1 MQMLS
6 CSQKCTT
13 LIQGEL
19 ILRVLFSFHTCLRT
33 EEEDVT
39 APRFSS
45 NAISFRKPLAKA
57 EYRTHRPPLGTQPKP
72 RAKTGLL
79 TPGNIEFMYICFA
92 QPALGNKFVSPRASS
107 LTPSEQEGAGTS
119 DCPSPCRRS
128 LKVLHPSSP
137 AQCPEIMEWSLCTAT
152 TIPGQ

>member
-1 MQMLS
+1 MQMSS

-13 LIQGEL
+13 LIQGESTST
-19 ILRVLFSFHTCLRT
+19 FFFFFHMCLRT

-57 EYRTHRPPLGTQPKP
+57 EYRTYRPPLETQPKP
-72 RAKTGLL
+72 RAKTSLL
-79 TPGNIEFMYICFA
+79 TPGNIKFMYICFA

-107 LTPSEQEGAGTS
+107 LTPSEQVEARTS

-128 LKVLHPSSP
+128 LKVWHPSSP
-137 AQCPEIMEWSLCTAT
+137 AQCPEIMEWSLCTAP